1 MPYLQLFFRGPL
13 SSQNVAS
20 HIVPLRYHYCNNNNN
35 SFENL
40 IRCSVEGTDI
50 RRCDVNP
57 LLLPHRLI
65 HILSQRTRTCT
76 KETVSATS
84 LNSQCVQNS
93 RAHPN
98 ITIIIID
105 TNNQNDLRR
114 VLLVKTETTDSRR
127 QLQTISHH
135 RNRDPRQSGV
145 AENYIKEGKKK
156 LHRENLHTTW
166 KQELL
171 LPPRPPLAS

>member
-1 MPYLQLFFRGPL
+1 MDLFLLRALLATSYPYATITAPTTTKQLWESDPMF
-13 SSQNVAS
+13 
-20 HIVPLRYHYCNNNNN
+20 
-35 SFENL
+35 
-40 IRCSVEGTDI
+40 T
-50 RRCDVNP
+50 RRDWHQKMWCQS

-65 HILSQRTRTCT
+65 HILSQRTRTCR

-98 ITIIIID
+98 IAIIAID

-135 RNRDPRQSGV
+135 RNRDPRQSRV
-145 AENYIKEGKKK
+145 AEN
-156 LHRENLHTTW
+156 
-166 KQELL
+166 
-171 LPPRPPLAS
+171 

>member
-1 MPYLQLFFRGPL
+1 M
-13 SSQNVAS
+13 
-20 HIVPLRYHYCNNNNN
+20 
-35 SFENL
+35 
-40 IRCSVEGTDI
+40 
-50 RRCDVNP
+50 
-57 LLLPHRLI
+57 LLPHRLI

-76 KETVSATS
+76 KATVSATS

-98 ITIIIID
+98 ITIIVID

-145 AENYIKEGKKK
+145 AENYIKEGGKKNPQRKSPYNLKAGTSSSSSSSSCK
-156 LHRENLHTTW
+156 LRRSTDKTLLCTVSCH
-166 KQELL
+166 KQKLSS
-171 LPPRPPLAS
+171 R